1 MSRGDGFPEVEAGYY
16 EACADGTVACRLC
29 PHECRIAEGRHGRC
43 RSRVNRGGKLYAL
56 AYGRACALA
65 ADPVEKK
72 PLFHFLPGTRCLSVA
87 AAGCN
92 LACLNCQNWTLSQA
106 SPLEAE
112 HRRLMP
118 EELPG
123 MAVRAGCGSV
133 AYTYTEPL
141 TYLEYTLRCARACR
155 ERGLRNL
162 LVTAGYVNPQ
172 PLADLLPWIDATNVD
187 LKSLSDETYRRV
199 SQAHLQPVLRT
210 LRQVREADV
219 WLEIT
224 HLVIPSV
231 NDSEA
236 QLRDLCRWLVD
247 NGFGDCPLHLSR
259 FFPAYRLRDVPATP
273 LETLLSARRI
283 AGEAGMRYVYMGNV
297 FLPGAEDTRCPR
309 CGERLIGR
317 EGYRISTHG
326 FAGAC
331 PCCGFFVPGVWE

>member
-1 MSRGDGFPEVEAGYY
+1 M
-16 EACADGTVACRLC
+16 
-29 PHECRIAEGRHGRC
+29 
-43 RSRVNRGGKLYAL
+43 
-56 AYGRACALA
+56 
-65 ADPVEKK
+65 
-72 PLFHFLPGTRCLSVA
+72 
-87 AAGCN
+87 
-92 LACLNCQNWTLSQA
+92 
-106 SPLEAE
+106 
-112 HRRLMP
+112 
-118 EELPG
+118 
-123 MAVRAGCGSV
+123 
-133 AYTYTEPL
+133 AYTYTVPL

-331 PCCGFFVPGVWE
+331 PCCGFFVPGVCG